1 MTNVT
6 PNPARYNPRPR
17 LQAAQKPPGTAQANP
32 LKLLGLAALAIG
44 LIGLGFLA
52 EAAFQRAFHREGPKS
67 ESVAT
72 NSAVAPFGVSEWPSN
87 YGEVQQAAAAAEQ
100 EQRTVEAAEPA
111 HDQDIAPPPPDP
123 ALEAARRLRE
133 EAIRSPLVVA
143 RNARTSAAAPLAA
156 TATGALPVLGN
167 QAAAGDAANYAAT
180 APDTDRQNL
189 QAEKLAFLGSGSYD
203 DVVLNRPYLPP
214 ADQHLLLAGT
224 SIPAALIT
232 GINSDLPGDIIAQVT
247 EPVFDSLTGNHVLV
261 PAGARL
267 IGRYDSL
274 IAFGQDRAL
283 LVWDRLIMPNGYSIQ
298 LDQFNGTDAA
308 GRAGVADQV
317 DFHYRRLAIGVLVSA
332 LISTGAQV
340 ARGDRDEGDIRR
352 EIGDSIATDVNRT
365 SRSIIERYLG
375 VQPTITIRPGW
386 PVRVSV
392 NRDVRLTPYARL
404 PG

>member
-17 LQAAQKPPGTAQANP
+17 LQAAQKPPGAAQANP
-32 LKLLGLAALAIG
+32 LKLIGLAALAIG

-67 ESVAT
+67 ERVAT
-72 NSAVAPFGVSEWPSN
+72 NSTVAPFGVSEWPSN
-87 YGEVQQAAAAAEQ
+87 YGEVQQAAAEAEQ
-100 EQRTVEAAEPA
+100 EQRTVDVAESEPE
-111 HDQDIAPPPPDP
+111 QDITPPPPDP

-143 RNARTSAAAPLAA
+143 RNARTSATTPVAA
-156 TATGALPVLGN
+156 TATGALPVLGD
-167 QAAAGDAANYAAT
+167 QAAAGDAANY
-180 APDTDRQNL
+180 DRQNL

-203 DVVLNRPYLPP
+203 DIVLNRPYLPP

-247 EPVFDSLTGNHVLV
+247 EPVFDGLTGNHVLV

-298 LDQFNGTDAA
+298 LDQFGGTDAA

-340 ARGDRDEGDIRR
+340 ARGDRAEGDIRR
-352 EIGDSIATDVNRT
+352 EIGDSIATDVNRS
-365 SRSIIERYLG
+365 SRSIIERYLD

-392 NRDVRLTPYARL
+392 NRDVRLTPYGRL